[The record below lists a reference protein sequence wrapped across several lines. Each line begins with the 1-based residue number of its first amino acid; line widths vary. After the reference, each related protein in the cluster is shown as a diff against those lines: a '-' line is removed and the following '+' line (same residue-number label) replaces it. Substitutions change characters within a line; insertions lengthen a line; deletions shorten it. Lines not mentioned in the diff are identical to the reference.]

1 MFYQFK
7 QYHYQ
12 WKIPLEMTNEYRIA
26 YFYTCIFYHYLAKVT
41 SFMLAFVKN
50 NDTLGEIQ

>member
-1 MFYQFK
+1 MFNRFK
-7 QYHYQ
+7 QYHCE

-26 YFYTCIFYHYLAKVT
+26 YFYTYIFYHHLAKVT

-50 NDTLGEIQ
+50 NDTLGEI